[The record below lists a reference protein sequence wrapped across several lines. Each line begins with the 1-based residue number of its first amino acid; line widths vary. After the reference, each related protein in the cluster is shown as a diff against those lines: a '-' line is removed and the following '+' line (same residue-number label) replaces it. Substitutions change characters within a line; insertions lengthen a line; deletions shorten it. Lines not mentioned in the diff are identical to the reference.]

1 MKYGPLQRRFAGGF
15 SKLSQEGSCGRAP
28 RDGSTAFSKSLLRS
42 DWDVPYEAH
51 PHKAH
56 PHKAHPHK
64 AHPLDL
70 RFRVSG
76 SPCGSRGH
84 NRLGTSTNAVAHR
97 LKRFQKLHQLPA
109 LLLRQRRQHLAVQ
122 LRRASRGVFVARVG
136 VAPAQSAEAKTLI
149 TIAAKTDLDR
159 IKLAAAHHKLIRS
172 VLAIFG
178 VVRALGREQ

>member
-1 MKYGPLQRRFAGGF
+1 MRRSAGLTRGI
-15 SKLSQEGSCGRAP
+15 
-28 RDGSTAFSKSLLRS
+28 
-42 DWDVPYEAH
+42 WW
-51 PHKAH
+51 
-56 PHKAHPHK
+56 
-64 AHPLDL
+64 
-70 RFRVSG
+70 G
-76 SPCGSRGH
+76 SPHECVHGIRWTAQPARPEGLLTKAPICVTARIKNHS
-84 NRLGTSTNAVAHR
+84 GTSTDAVAHR

-159 IKLAAAHHKLIRS
+159 IKLAAAHHKLVRS

-178 VVRALGREQ
+178 VVRAFRGEQ